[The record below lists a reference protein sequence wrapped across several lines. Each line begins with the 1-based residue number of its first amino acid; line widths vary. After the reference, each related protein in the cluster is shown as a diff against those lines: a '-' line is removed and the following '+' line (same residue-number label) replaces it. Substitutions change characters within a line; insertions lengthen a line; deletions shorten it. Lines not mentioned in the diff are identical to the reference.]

1 MIKPKEKKIK
11 KRREIECFDSLTVK
25 DYKLICRR
33 CFWYLIKRKNLSNFY
48 NLSKPRS
55 SLSHVG
61 CTRDANI
68 FPSYNQFLT
77 LESLT
82 RPVHLGFL
90 ITLNQILDG
99 DPQINKQTNK
109 NHHQRCTGTCDTY
122 CYLIN
127 VCVNS
132 GLTQP
137 VRPTLDSLVK
147 THHVSL
153 ERPWLI
159 LLEVRV

>member
-11 KRREIECFDSLTVK
+11 RQEELNVLIRSWLRITSLHVGCIPDIRWK
-25 DYKLICRR
+25 DN
-33 CFWYLIKRKNLSNFY
+33 FSNFY

-61 CTRDANI
+61 CARDANI

-82 RPVHLGFL
+82 RHNNLEPN
-90 ITLNQILDG
+90 IRWW
-99 DPQINKQTNK
+99 PQINKQTNK
-109 NHHQRCTGTCDTY
+109 NHHRRCTDTY

-127 VCVNS
+127 VYVNS

-147 THHVSL
+147 THRVSL